1 MKIVLK
7 LSQMAVK
14 RIVIQQTCRKDME
27 SLKLYVVSSRVRV
40 TLVQVLMVFKS
51 SLTFLKVSVHFKD
64 LDISLNGFSR

>member
-14 RIVIQQTCRKDME
+14 RIVIQQICRKDME

-40 TLVQVLMVFKS
+40 TLVVLMVFKS